1 MDEPQVLY
9 ADKPDPETFYIL
21 CDFIY
26 LTFQN
31 RQNSQDRKTDQWFSG
46 LDVGGVSYKG
56 HQKILGGDQTVLQFD
71 SGVHFFGSEP
81 RLDFTVHKLLIN
93 FFFNGKDYF
102 QIWC

>member
-9 ADKPDPETFYIL
+9 ADKPDPETLYIL

-31 RQNSQDRKTDQWFSG
+31 RQNSQDRKTDQWFSV
-46 LDVGGVSYKG
+46 LDVGGVNYKG

-71 SGVHFFGSEP
+71 SGVHFFWVRTKVGFYCS
-81 RLDFTVHKLLIN
+81 
-93 FFFNGKDYF
+93 
-102 QIWC
+102 